1 MKKLFLILAI
11 MACGLYSCTKQ
22 ALPEPSEKEVVQKN
36 MFEYTMLRTALS
48 EYTSGFNL
56 DPYLESRRGGFWRRL
71 CGIFGADGNGA
82 ALGREHGG
90 FWGALFWGI
99 GNSLLYAVLGEEFLI
114 KETVSVMDRPH
125 VCVYR
130 TPVDTTFKYQVDY
143 ASFPVVKPID
153 IQLLSNSSPDL
164 DKEISDVD
172 NTMKRLGGIRKISFE
187 ENSFGYLHN
196 DIIAELYE
204 NDKDLLDNSI
214 PVLIDKVAECM
225 ENRNIQIT
233 EQMKSELEEQLSKKD
248 VGNCEDLE
256 NTMQGFKEDYPEYLN
271 IFEVI
276 QDFVENA
283 SSCKSESQLDKY
295 VRGYLDIVIKSEL
308 PQKDKDM
315 LVAAIE
321 VSSNSIL
328 LWSIK

>member
-56 DPYLESRRGGFWRRL
+56 DPYLGSRRGGFWRRL

-172 NTMKRLGGIRKISFE
+172 NTMKRLGEIRKISFE

-256 NTMQGFKEDYPEYLN
+256 NTMQGFKEDYPEYLPPAAARP
-271 IFEVI
+271 EWLRLAYLHP
-276 QDFVENA
+276 FVPCVA
-283 SSCKSESQLDKY
+283 DKVHSSA
-295 VRGYLDIVIKSEL
+295 G
-308 PQKDKDM
+308 
-315 LVAAIE
+315 
-321 VSSNSIL
+321 
-328 LWSIK
+328 